1 MAHYFSSALF
11 GFKKSD
17 VNAYLTKLDKQ
28 HEETLEIIQTE
39 LAELKRKNMEMLAE
53 LGQIPTLE
61 YSLREQADEA
71 AKRDA
76 NNGGIIDELKQQLRE
91 TEARYF
97 AAKEEMESQ
106 ARMVVEKTTAL
117 DAEREKVTNI
127 LVLAEEKAQNLM
139 IEGREQLFRERKLQ
153 EEILGNQR
161 NQFMRYFDNLRGFR
175 LNVVSLFDAFNEKL
189 EAEETMQYNLFA
201 EVETVTP
208 TKEENEKR
216 MENYIDSGLIVENN
230 NNEGES

>member
-1 MAHYFSSALF
+1 MAPYFPLALF
-11 GFKKSD
+11 GFKKSV
-17 VNAYLTKLDKQ
+17 VNAHLTKLNKQ
-28 HEETLEIIQTE
+28 HEEALEMAQTE
-39 LAELKRKNMEMLAE
+39 LAEVKRKNMEMLAE

-61 YSLREQADEA
+61 YSLREQVEEA

-76 NNGGIIDELKQQLRE
+76 NNAGIINELKQQLRE
-91 TEARYF
+91 TEAQYF
-97 AAKEEMESQ
+97 AAKEEMDAQSRIV
-106 ARMVVEKTTAL
+106 AEKTSAL
-117 DAEREKVTNI
+117 ESEREKVTNI

-139 IEGREQLFRERKLQ
+139 LEGREQLLRERKLQ

-161 NQFMRYFDNLRGFR
+161 NQFMKYFDNLRGFR
-175 LNVVSLFDAFNEKL
+175 LNVVSLFDEFNEKL

-208 TKEENEKR
+208 TKAENEKR
-216 MENYIDSGLIVENN
+216 IENYIDSGQIVENN